1 MLAVEEEAMSAW
13 GGWGWGAAMRSWL
26 SRGNEG
32 RELELG
38 KDATWSARIGGS
50 AVEVSCSKGV
60 LLVTLEGDIEDH
72 VLSEGESFVTSRRGR
87 LAVWALEAARLRV
100 RRWIGL
106 PEGVSRPVTAIETA
120 RSLLVRR

>member
-1 MLAVEEEAMSAW
+1 MRAW
-13 GGWGWGAAMRSWL
+13 GGRGWGAAMRSWL
-26 SRGNEG
+26 SRGDEG

-50 AVEVSCSKGV
+50 AVEVRCSRGV
-60 LLVTLEGDIEDH
+60 LLVTLEGDVEDH
-72 VLSEGESFVTSRRGR
+72 VLSEGESFVTTRRGR

-100 RRWIGL
+100 KRWIGL
-106 PEGVSRPVTAIETA
+106 PEGVSRPKAVAAVETA